1 MELNR
6 YDNVMRLANTLS
18 VLGEAARLSIVVYL
32 MDRPASVGE
41 ITDHLGMSQPAIS
54 HHLRLLKDARI
65 LKAEKKGK
73 QVYYSLQDNH
83 VKNIIES
90 GLVHMSHGDKNV

>member
-1 MELNR
+1 MEINR
-6 YDNVMRLANTLS
+6 LDHVERLASTLS
-18 VLGEAARLSIVVYL
+18 VLGESARLSIVVYL
-32 MDRPASVGE
+32 MDKPASVGE
-41 ITDHLGMSQPAIS
+41 ITEFLGMSQPAIS

-73 QVYYSLQDNH
+73 QVYYSLNDNH

-90 GLVHMSHGDKNV
+90 GLVHMSHGE

>member
-6 YDNVMRLANTLS
+6 YDNVSKLANTLS
-18 VLGEAARLSIVVYL
+18 ILGETARLSIVVFL
-32 MDRPASVGE
+32 MEKSASVGE
-41 ITDHLGMSQPAIS
+41 ITEHLGMSQPAIS

-73 QVYYSLQDNH
+73 QVYYSLDDKH
-83 VKNIIES
+83 VKTIIES
-90 GLVHMSHGDKNV
+90 GLVHMSHGE

>member
-1 MELNR
+1 MFMCLINRGDKMELNR
-6 YDNVMRLANTLS
+6 YDNVMRLA
-18 VLGEAARLSIVVYL
+18 ARLSIVVYL
-32 MDRPASVGE
+32 MDKPASVGE
-41 ITDHLGMSQPAIS
+41 ITEFLGMSQPAIS

-73 QVYYSLQDNH
+73 QVYYSLNDNH

-90 GLVHMSHGDKNV
+90 GLVHMSHGE

>member
-32 MDRPASVGE
+32 MDKPASVGE
-41 ITDHLGMSQPAIS
+41 ITEFLGMSQPAIS

-73 QVYYSLQDNH
+73 QVYYSLKDNH

-90 GLVHMSHGDKNV
+90 GLVHMSHGE